1 MSKFNQLYTLTLES
15 IDKKAVYQ
23 ALSVL
28 EDSSEIQ
35 PNRPKIKHNRF
46 IQEYEKTLEQYAI
59 KINNAVNNTTTT
71 DRFEVQQILNILE
84 IKGANRYA
92 LNKIKELLL
101 ENQEDTLKLY
111 NNINVLKLDTISKE
125 FRYTKTFDFTQDF
138 FINLLKFL
146 NLNKTTSTANI
157 GNGQLLLGLIIKGA
171 SLNGLD
177 DLNIDGNE
185 YNVKYITKH
194 HQYNNAIIS
203 IEEDEKVKTLN
214 DHLSDLNNDNK
225 SKTTLKFEIKDKG
238 VIIKR
243 ISEEDLQ
250 LVKEILAKNLQGVK
264 GFILVANNSYYEDD
278 KIINNIVIKVIKSR
292 AIINNPLTYLYGLGV
307 GQRFGF
313 YFNGSS
319 LFVDR

>member
-35 PNRPKIKHNRF
+35 PNRPKIKHNKF

-59 KINNAVNNTTTT
+59 KINNAVNITTQH
-71 DRFEVQQILNILE
+71 DIAFEVQQILNILE
-84 IKGANRYA
+84 IKGASRYA

-101 ENQEDTLKLY
+101 KNQEDTLKLY

-125 FRYTKTFDFTQDF
+125 FRYTKTFDFTQEF
-138 FINLLKFL
+138 FINFLKFL
-146 NLNKTTSTANI
+146 NLNKTASTANI

-185 YNVKYITKH
+185 YNVKYITKR

-203 IEEDEKVKTLN
+203 LEEDEKVNILKENLEQ
-214 DHLSDLNNDNK
+214 LNNDNK
-225 SKTTLKFEIKDKG
+225 SKSTLKFVAKDK
-238 VIIKR
+238 IISK
-243 ISEEDLQ
+243 EDLQ
-250 LVKEILAKNLQGVK
+250 LVKEILAKNLENVK
-264 GFILVANNSYYEDD
+264 GFILVANDSYYEDD
-278 KIINNIVIKVIKSR
+278 KIINNIIIKVIKSR
-292 AIINNPLTYLYGLGV
+292 AIINNPLTYLYGLGI

-319 LFVDR
+319 LFVER